1 MAALLKAMNQIEVCS
16 YVSENRRKNY
26 EEIIHSSTLPFCRV
40 STEET
45 RRVGKEGRNK

>member
-1 MAALLKAMNQIEVCS
+1 MGWRSVIYLVKLQHNT
-16 YVSENRRKNY
+16 ENRRKNY
-26 EEIIHSSTLPFCRV
+26 EQIIHSSTLPFCRV